1 MTAAKVRNRMD
12 SKRIKT
18 VMVTSMMENEGK
30 STVIANL
37 ALEFSKMGKKVLLID
52 LDLRKPSQHAI
63 FDRKG
68 ESFTGIAEWLKNK
81 TDPEEKMVQIH
92 NSNLF
97 VLFNSKILR
106 NSLELMDDSSW
117 KNWIKKMEQKMDYIL
132 IDTSPVALVSDG
144 ESLAHIIENTILIVR
159 YDTMLAAD
167 LNDVTDTLNEAGS
180 KVIGGIF
187 NNAYSDLLEQIGM
200 EQYGRKTSY

>member
-30 STVIANL
+30 STIAANL
-37 ALEFSKMGKKVLLID
+37 ALELSKMGKKVLLID
-52 LDLRKPSQHAI
+52 LDLRKPSQHEI
-63 FDRKG
+63 FNRKG

-97 VLFNSKILR
+97 VLFNSQTFR
-106 NSLELMDDSSW
+106 NSLELMDYLSW
-117 KNWIKKMEQKMDYIL
+117 KNWIKKMEQKNGLYFDRYFASCFSIGWGDPGSYYREYNL
-132 IDTSPVALVSDG
+132 GS
-144 ESLAHIIENTILIVR
+144 SL
-159 YDTMLAAD
+159 
-167 LNDVTDTLNEAGS
+167 
-180 KVIGGIF
+180 
-187 NNAYSDLLEQIGM
+187 
-200 EQYGRKTSY
+200 